1 MYNRRVQP
9 SAAKSRASAQWILLA
24 LLVAS
29 VFINYIDRG
38 NLSVSA
44 TDIVRELSLTKT
56 QMGLLLSSFFW
67 TYAICQLLSGWLV
80 GRFNV
85 HIIFAIGFLVWS
97 LATAATGLATAFVP
111 LLMFRLVLGLGE
123 SVAYPAFS
131 KILASDYEESQRGKA
146 NAFIDAGSK
155 MGPALGTLFGGLIVA
170 NFGWRALFLILGLGA
185 LVWLPL
191 WLKWAPHGHNGP
203 SQSVREMFVPSSWRL
218 LRNRSVLGS
227 FLGLFAIN
235 YGWYVMITW
244 FPFYLENERHFSK
257 EKMAVFG
264 SLPYFVLAISASM
277 TGIISDRLI
286 ARGNT
291 PTKVRKGFIVTGLLC
306 QTLMLP
312 AAMASSDMVSM
323 GLFMLACFLFGFT
336 TANHWAVTQ
345 TIAGP
350 ACAGK
355 WTGMQNAFGNL
366 AGIVAPWL
374 TGYIVDHTKSFYLA
388 FAAVAVVVLF
398 GAFSYAFIIGR
409 VEPEDWG
416 VAGASALSPGR
427 SVARSRRAQKPVGL

>member
-1 MYNRRVQP
+1 MAENRNIATRTDEE
-9 SAAKSRASAQWILLA
+9 AAPQRSTAQWILLA

-44 TDIVRELSLTKT
+44 TDIVRELGLTKT

-67 TYAICQLLSGWLV
+67 TYAACQLLAGWLID
-80 GRFNV
+80 RYNV
-85 HIIFAIGFLVWS
+85 HTIFALGFLIWS
-97 LATAATGLATAFVP
+97 LATAATGMANAFLP
-111 LLMFRLVLGLGE
+111 LLLCRFVLGFGE

-155 MGPALGTLFGGLIVA
+155 MGPALGTFAGGMIVA
-170 NFGWRALFLILGLGA
+170 QFGWRSLFLILGFGA

-191 WLKWAPHGHNGP
+191 WLKWAPRGHKGQTQAVRDAYIP
-203 SQSVREMFVPSSWRL
+203 SMLQL
-218 LRNRSVLGS
+218 LKHRSVLGS

-235 YGWYVMITW
+235 YAWYFMITW

-257 EKMAVFG
+257 EKMAVLG
-264 SLPYFVLAISASM
+264 SLPFAVLAISASVA
-277 TGIISDRLI
+277 GILSDRLI
-286 ARGNT
+286 SKGNT
-291 PTKVRKGFIVTGLLC
+291 PTKVRKTFIITGLLM
-306 QTLMLP
+306 QTLLLP
-312 AAMASSDMVSM
+312 AGMAASDTVSM
-323 GLFMLACFLFGFT
+323 ALFLFACFAFGLT

-350 ACAGK
+350 AVAGK

-366 AGIVAPWL
+366 AGVAAPAF
-374 TGYIVDHTKSFYLA
+374 TGWVVDHTKSFYLA
-388 FAAVAVVVLF
+388 FVVVAAMVTM
-398 GAFSYAFIIGR
+398 GALSYAFVIGR
-409 VEPEDWG
+409 IEPAEWKPP
-416 VAGASALSPGR
+416 A
-427 SVARSRRAQKPVGL
+427 AR

>member
-9 SAAKSRASAQWILLA
+9 SEAKSRASAQWILLA

-67 TYAICQLLSGWLV
+67 TYAVCQLLSGWLV

-85 HIIFAIGFLVWS
+85 HIVFAVGFLVWS
-97 LATAATGLATAFVP
+97 LATAATGLATAFMP

-191 WLKWAPHGHNGP
+191 WLKWAPHGHNGQ
-203 SQSVREMFVPSSWRL
+203 SQSAREMFVPSSWRL
-218 LRNRSVLGS
+218 LQNRSVWGS

-264 SLPYFVLAISASM
+264 SLPYFVLAISASI
-277 TGIISDRLI
+277 TGIMSDRMI
-286 ARGNT
+286 AGGRT

-312 AAMASSDMVSM
+312 AAMASNDMVSM

-350 ACAGK
+350 GCAGK

-398 GAFSYAFIIGR
+398 GAFSYAFVIGR

-416 VAGASALSPGR
+416 AGGVSALSP
-427 SVARSRRAQKPVGL
+427 ARSEASNRRERRPVGL

>member
-9 SAAKSRASAQWILLA
+9 SQAKPGPSAQWILLA

-44 TDIVRELSLTKT
+44 TNIVRELGLTKT

-67 TYAICQLLSGWLV
+67 TYSICQLLSGWLV

-85 HIIFAIGFLVWS
+85 HVVFALGFLVWS
-97 LATAATGLATAFVP
+97 LATAATGLATAFLP

-155 MGPALGTLFGGLIVA
+155 MGPALGTLLGGLIVA
-170 NFGWRALFLILGLGA
+170 SWGWRALFLILGIGA
-185 LVWLPL
+185 LAWLPF
-191 WLKWAPHGHNGP
+191 WLKWAPHGHKANSP
-203 SQSVREMFVPSSWRL
+203 ETAPRFVPSAWRL
-218 LRNRSVLGS
+218 LRNRSVWGS
-227 FLGLFAIN
+227 FFGLFAIN
-235 YGWYVMITW
+235 YAWYFMITW

-257 EKMAVFG
+257 EKMSILG
-264 SLPYFVLAISASM
+264 SLPFVMLAISASL
-277 TGIISDRLI
+277 TGIVSDRLI
-286 ARGNT
+286 AGGRT
-291 PTKVRKGFIVTGLLC
+291 PTKVRKGFIVTGLVC
-306 QTLMLP
+306 QTLLLP
-312 AAMASSDMVSM
+312 AGMASSDIVSM
-323 GLFMLACFLFGFT
+323 GLFLLACFLFGFT

-366 AGIVAPWL
+366 AGVAAPWF
-374 TGYIVDHTKSFYLA
+374 TGYIVEHTRSFYLA
-388 FAAVAVVVLF
+388 FVAVAVMVVA
-398 GAFSYAFIIGR
+398 GAFSYAFVIGR

-416 VAGASALSPGR
+416 AAAGASALSP
-427 SVARSRRAQKPVGL
+427 ARSGAGRLPG